1 MTANTTP
8 WIRRNYKWA
17 LPVGF
22 ALLLLTFF
30 FSMTGDA
37 TLRVGSIVANPSL
50 INNAIEKAN
59 KDDAVI
65 AEYGTLS
72 PTNSLAIIEGEV
84 VYSNNNETVNISLW
98 VQGSKRRGKL
108 DLTADYKN
116 NTWHYRMIR
125 MRNKKT
131 RELLMVLE

>member
-1 MTANTTP
+1 MTAKTTQ
-8 WIRRNYKWA
+8 WIKRNYKWA

-50 INNAIEKAN
+50 INDAIEKAN
-59 KDDAVI
+59 SNDAVI
-65 AEYGTLS
+65 AEYGKIS

-84 VYSNNNETVNISLW
+84 IYSNNNQMVDISLW

-108 DLTADYKN
+108 DLTAVYKN
-116 NTWHYRMIR
+116 DIWQYRMIR
-125 MRNKKT
+125 MRDKKT

>member
-1 MTANTTP
+1 MTAKTTS
-8 WIRRNYKWA
+8 WISRNYKWI

-22 ALLLLTFF
+22 ILLLLAFF
-30 FSMTGDA
+30 LSMTGDA
-37 TLRVGSIVANPSL
+37 TLRVGSVVANPSL
-50 INNAIEKAN
+50 VNNAIQQAN
-59 KDDAVI
+59 GNNAVT
-65 AEYGTLS
+65 AEYGNLS

-84 VYSNNNETVNISLW
+84 IYSNDNKTVDISLW

-116 NTWHYRMIR
+116 DTWHYRMIR
-125 MRNKKT
+125 MRDKKT